1 MGAIAIQE
9 LIKLVEKSSQ
19 RLPSILYAEA
29 SVHSVGGVSLFGTS
43 ELITKENV
51 DNFYS
56 DPQLVQ
62 SAVEQLSAEG
72 FNVLESGR
80 ISITISA
87 SPEVY
92 QRVFRTNIIAQER
105 PVIKGG
111 SYKTT
116 ATYFDTPDTDT
127 SGLIDTSRSVLADV
141 LEGVAINEPAYYFA
155 SAFAPN
161 KPYWHLK
168 VPEDVSRGLKAHLA
182 HEQGFTG
189 RGVKAVMIDSGWYS
203 HPFFA
208 HHGYRANVILASGA
222 NHPESDEIGHG
233 TGESANIFAVAPNVD
248 LTMVKAALLNTLGA
262 FKTAVSLRPDIIS
275 CSWGST
281 EQYPPL
287 SAFNRVLAA
296 VIADA
301 VRQGIIVIFSAG
313 NGQWG
318 LPAQHPDVIAAGG
331 VYMHPDGTLEASDYA
346 SGFASN
352 IYQGRNVPDVCGLV
366 GKRPRAAYI
375 MLPVQPG
382 CLIDSIFGLPGVK
395 HPDGDETEANDGWA
409 AFSGTSAAAP
419 QLAGICA
426 LMKQAYLELS
436 PKQAREILQQ
446 TARDVTSGSCN
457 LNTGGH
463 LARPGFD
470 LATGSGLADAFAA
483 IVEAKQEGNRAVD
496 KKQQQEDELYQGFRT
511 NKREV
516 VMDSILKSKLE
527 GLLWEF
533 DKKLQELMDQ
543 NPQMQKVELRIS
555 EGNFVP
561 RSPMTKAAASL
572 RKTLEDTKQDIKV
585 RVSAAEG
592 LLQLGRYQEA
602 AIKFLTEEAILDIEK
617 IIAKPGKDTE
627 EEKSHLRERVMKA
640 LGKISSGLTSM
651 GFIESTDNPALLNCP
666 GGGEPRKCSD
676 GKTWV
681 CPGEH
686 CPP

>member
-1 MGAIAIQE
+1 
-9 LIKLVEKSSQ
+9 
-19 RLPSILYAEA
+19 
-29 SVHSVGGVSLFGTS
+29 
-43 ELITKENV
+43 
-51 DNFYS
+51 
-56 DPQLVQ
+56 
-62 SAVEQLSAEG
+62 
-72 FNVLESGR
+72 
-80 ISITISA
+80 
-87 SPEVY
+87 
-92 QRVFRTNIIAQER
+92 
-105 PVIKGG
+105 
-111 SYKTT
+111 
-116 ATYFDTPDTDT
+116 
-127 SGLIDTSRSVLADV
+127 
-141 LEGVAINEPAYYFA
+141 
-155 SAFAPN
+155 
-161 KPYWHLK
+161 
-168 VPEDVSRGLKAHLA
+168 
-182 HEQGFTG
+182 
-189 RGVKAVMIDSGWYS
+189 MIDSGWYS

-233 TGESANIFAVAPNVD
+233 TGESANLFAVAPNVD
-248 LTMVKAALLNTLGA
+248 LTMVKAALLNTVGA

-287 SAFNRVLAA
+287 SAFNQVLAA

-331 VYMHPDGTLEASDYA
+331 VYMHPEGTLEASDYA

-395 HPDGDETEANDGWA
+395 HPDGDETEATDGWA

-426 LMKQAYLELS
+426 LMKQAYPGLS

-483 IVEAKQEGNRAVD
+483 IVEAKRKVNEI
-496 KKQQQEDELYQGFRT
+496 QQQPNQLSSTVQIKQIEE
-511 NKREV
+511 
-516 VMDSILKSKLE
+516 VMDFNFDAKLTQKLAQLDIKW
-527 GLLWEF
+527 LL
-533 DKKLQELMDQ
+533 DQKLQEVMSQYPDLPEIEIT
-543 NPQMQKVELRIS
+543 NVSFALRSTESKVVTAL
-555 EGNFVP
+555 
-561 RSPMTKAAASL
+561 
-572 RKTLEDTKQDIKV
+572 KQEMHNDNNAITG
-585 RVSAAEG
+585 RLTAAES
-592 LLQLGRYQEA
+592 LLKMGRADEA
-602 AIKFLTEEAILDIEK
+602 IVQFLTDILKNTTSSVVRRRAIQ
-617 IIAKPGKDTE
+617 
-627 EEKSHLRERVMKA
+627 A
-640 LGKISSGLTSM
+640 LGEIGSGAM
-651 GFIESTDNPALLNCP
+651 
-666 GGGEPRKCSD
+666 KSD
-676 GKTWV
+676 SQTKEFSGCKPIKNKVTGDCECV
-681 CPGEH
+681 
-686 CPP
+686 

>member
-1 MGAIAIQE
+1 
-9 LIKLVEKSSQ
+9 
-19 RLPSILYAEA
+19 
-29 SVHSVGGVSLFGTS
+29 VGGVSLFRTS
-43 ELITKENV
+43 EAITEENV

-62 SAVEQLSAEG
+62 AAVEQLSAEG
-72 FNVLESGR
+72 FNVLEPGR

-87 SPEVY
+87 PPEVY
-92 QRVFRTNIIAQER
+92 QRVFRTKVIAQER
-105 PVIKGG
+105 HVIKGG
-111 SYKTT
+111 GYETT
-116 ATYFDTPDTDT
+116 ATYFDTPDTNT
-127 SGLIDTSRSVLADV
+127 SGLIDTSRSVMADV
-141 LEGVAINEPAYYFA
+141 LEGVAINEPAYYLT
-155 SAFAPN
+155 SAFGPD

-168 VPEDVSRGLKAHLA
+168 VPDDVSRGLNAHLA

-189 RGVKAVMIDSGWYS
+189 HGVKVVMIDSGWYS

-208 HHGYRANVILASGA
+208 NYGYSANVILASGT

-233 TGESANIFAVAPNVD
+233 TGESANLFAVAPNVD
-248 LTMVKAALLNTLGA
+248 LTMVKAALLNTVGA
-262 FKTAVSLRPDIIS
+262 FKAAVSLNPNIIS

-281 EQYPPL
+281 QQYPPL
-287 SAFNRVLAA
+287 SAFNQVLAA
-296 VIADA
+296 AIADA

-318 LPAQHPDVIAAGG
+318 LPAQHPDVISAGG

-382 CLIDSIFGLPGVK
+382 CFLDSIFGLPDVK

-426 LMKQAYLELS
+426 LMKQAYPELS
-436 PKQAREILQQ
+436 PKQARKILQQ

-527 GLLWEF
+527 ELLWEF

-572 RKTLEDTKQDIKV
+572 RATLENTEQDIKV

-602 AIKFLTEEAILDIEK
+602 ALKFLTEEAILDIEK
-617 IIAKPGKDTE
+617 IPAKAGKDIE
-627 EEKSHLRERVMKA
+627 EEKSQLRERVMTA
-640 LGKISSGLTSM
+640 LGKISSRATSM
-651 GFIESTDNPALLNCP
+651 GFSESTDNPALLTCP
-666 GGGEPRKCSD
+666 DGGEPQKCSD

-681 CPGEH
+681 CPGAH
-686 CPP
+686 CPPLKV